1 MDSILF
7 SGSEKLVSGSQL
19 GLRSNSFLD
28 KWFKNYIVH
37 IIESHFS
44 VSSGTYDFCRICF
57 AVVYR
62 AQQLLPQNRYC
73 LVPGKETLLN

>member
-7 SGSEKLVSGSQL
+7 SSSEKLVSGSQL

-44 VSSGTYDFCRICF
+44 VSSATHDFCCICF
-57 AVVYR
+57 AVVSR
-62 AQQLLPQNRYC
+62 VQQLLPRNRYC
-73 LVPGKETLLN
+73 LVPGKETQLS

>member
-7 SGSEKLVSGSQL
+7 SSSEKLVSGSQL

-28 KWFKNYIVH
+28 KWFKNYIAH

-44 VSSGTYDFCRICF
+44 VSSATHDFAAFVSLLFLGSNNCF
-57 AVVYR
+57 HGIDTVWF
-62 AQQLLPQNRYC
+62 QE
-73 LVPGKETLLN
+73 KKHS